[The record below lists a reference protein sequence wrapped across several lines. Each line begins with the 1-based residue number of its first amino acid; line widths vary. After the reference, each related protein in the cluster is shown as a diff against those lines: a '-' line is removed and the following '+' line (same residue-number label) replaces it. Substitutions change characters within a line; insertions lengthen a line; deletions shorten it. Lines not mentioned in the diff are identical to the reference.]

1 MASLSLKETL
11 SLIESVRNVI
21 NMILNAY
28 NAKDLQE
35 DQVKSPLVW
44 HVEMAIDSIKILMS
58 ASLALMMEAA
68 GLAMENSV
76 LIAQMVTC

>member
-1 MASLSLKETL
+1 MASL

-21 NMILNAY
+21 SMILNAY

-44 HVEMAIDSIKILMS
+44 HVEMAIDLIKRLMS

-76 LIAQMVTC
+76 LIAQRVTC